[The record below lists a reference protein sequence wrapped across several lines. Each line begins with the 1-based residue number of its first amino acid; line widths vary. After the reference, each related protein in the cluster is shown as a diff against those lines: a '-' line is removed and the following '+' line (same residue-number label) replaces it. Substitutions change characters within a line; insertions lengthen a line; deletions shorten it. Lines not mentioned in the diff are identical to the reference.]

1 MKPYFSVI
9 IPLYNKENFI
19 LNTIK
24 SVLNQTFTDY
34 EIILVEDC
42 STDKSLEIVSKIVN
56 DKVRIIRHEKNKGLS
71 ASRNTGIKN
80 ANAKYLAFLDAD
92 DLWKEDYLQELFQ
105 LINEYP
111 RAHLFG
117 TNYEE
122 FYAND
127 KILLPEN
134 NAKKLK
140 KTTLIND
147 FFDIS
152 LAQPLYC
159 PSSFCV
165 EKSVFE
171 TIGYYDE
178 SITFGE
184 DVDFNI
190 RANSEFL
197 LAYSKIPLVQ
207 YLMLSENQITQSK
220 ITGKIITNF
229 DKFEINN
236 CGKSLKK
243 FLDFHRYIMAKHYK
257 LEGNYENFMKMKNG
271 ISNASLNNQQLILL
285 NLPSAVLKFANQIKT
300 LFLSKGIRFTTYN

>member
-9 IPLYNKENFI
+9 IPLYNKENFVF
-19 LNTIK
+19 NTIK

-34 EIILVEDC
+34 EIIVIEDC
-42 STDKSLEIVSKIVN
+42 STDNSLEVVTKIAY
-56 DKVRIIRHEKNKGLS
+56 DKIRIIQHEKNKGLS

-80 ANAKYLAFLDAD
+80 AYAKYIAFLDAD
-92 DLWKEDYLQELFQ
+92 DLWKENYLQELFDLTNNFPKAQ
-105 LINEYP
+105 LF
-111 RAHLFG
+111 A

-122 FYAND
+122 FYSD
-127 KILLPEN
+127 EKIVSLEN
-134 NAKKLK
+134 NSKKLQK
-140 KTTLIND
+140 NTLITN
-147 FFDIS
+147 FFEIS

-171 TIGYYDE
+171 TIGFYDE

-197 LAYSKIPLVQ
+197 LAYSKVPLVH
-207 YLMLSENQITQSK
+207 YLMLSENQITQNK
-220 ITGKIITNF
+220 ISGKIITDF
-229 DKFEINN
+229 DKFEKTN
-236 CGKSLKK
+236 CTKPLKK

-271 ISNASLNNQQLILL
+271 ISTSSLNTKQLILL
-285 NLPSAVLKFANQIKT
+285 HLPVSVLKIANQIKA
-300 LFLSKGIRFTTYN
+300 LFLSKGIRFTTYD

>member
-9 IPLYNKENFI
+9 IPLYNKENFV

-24 SVLNQTFTDY
+24 SVMNQTFTDY
-34 EIILVEDC
+34 EIIIIEDC
-42 STDKSLEIVSKIVN
+42 STDKSLEIVSKIEN
-56 DKVRIIRHEKNKGLS
+56 DTIRIIRHEKNKGLS
-71 ASRNTGIKN
+71 ASRNTGVKN
-80 ANAKYLAFLDAD
+80 ANANYLAFLDAD

-105 LINEYP
+105 ITNDFPE
-111 RAHLFG
+111 AHLFA

-122 FYAND
+122 FYSD
-127 KILLPEN
+127 SKILLPEN
-134 NAKKLK
+134 NSKKLQNNS
-140 KTTLIND
+140 LITD
-147 FFDIS
+147 FFEIS

-171 TIGYYDE
+171 TVGYYDE
-178 SITFGE
+178 TITFGE

-197 LAYSKIPLVQ
+197 LAYSKKPLVH

-220 ITGKIITNF
+220 ISGKIITNF
-229 DKFEINN
+229 DKFETNN
-236 CGKSLKK
+236 HSKSLKN

-257 LEGNYENFMKMKNG
+257 LEGNNENFRKMKNG
-271 ISNASLNNQQLILL
+271 ISTSSLNNKQLILL
-285 NLPSAVLKFANQIKT
+285 HLPSSVLKFANQIKA
-300 LFLSKGIRFTTYN
+300 LFLSKGIRFTTYD

>member
-9 IPLYNKENFI
+9 IPLYNKENFV
-19 LNTIK
+19 LNTLK
-24 SVLNQTFTDY
+24 SVMNQTFTDY
-34 EIILVEDC
+34 EIIIIEDC
-42 STDKSLEIVSKIVN
+42 STDKSLEIVSKIKN
-56 DKVRIIRHEKNKGLS
+56 DTIRIIRHEKNKGLS

-80 ANAKYLAFLDAD
+80 ANANYLAFLDAD
-92 DLWKEDYLQELFQ
+92 DLWKENYLQELFQ
-105 LINEYP
+105 LTNDFPE
-111 RAHLFG
+111 AHLFA

-122 FYAND
+122 FYSDA

-134 NAKKLK
+134 NSKKLQNNS
-140 KTTLIND
+140 LITD
-147 FFDIS
+147 FFEIS

-171 TIGYYDE
+171 TVGYYDE
-178 SITFGE
+178 TITFGE

-197 LAYSKIPLVQ
+197 LAYSKKPLVH

-220 ITGKIITNF
+220 ISGKIITNF
-229 DKFEINN
+229 DKFETNN
-236 CGKSLKK
+236 HSKSLKN

-257 LEGNYENFMKMKNG
+257 LEGNNENFRKMKNG
-271 ISNASLNNQQLILL
+271 ISTSSLNNKQLILL
-285 NLPSAVLKFANQIKT
+285 HLPSSVLKFANLIKA
-300 LFLSKGIRFTTYN
+300 LFLSKGIRFTTYD

>member
-1 MKPYFSVI
+1 MKPYFSVT
-9 IPLYNKENFI
+9 IPLYNKENFV

-34 EIILVEDC
+34 EIIIIEDC
-42 STDKSLEIVSKIVN
+42 STDKSLDIVSKIEN
-56 DKVRIIRHEKNKGLS
+56 DTIRIIRHEKNKGLS

-80 ANAKYLAFLDAD
+80 AKANYLAFLDAD
-92 DLWKEDYLQELFQ
+92 DLWKENYLQELFQ
-105 LINEYP
+105 LTNDFPE
-111 RAHLFG
+111 AKLFA

-122 FYAND
+122 FYSDD
-127 KILLPEN
+127 KILVPEN
-134 NAKKLK
+134 NSKNLK
-140 KTTLIND
+140 NKALIHD
-147 FFDIS
+147 FFEIS

-178 SITFGE
+178 TITFGE

-197 LAYSKIPLVQ
+197 LTYSKKPSVQ

-220 ITGKIITNF
+220 LSGKIITNF
-229 DKFEINN
+229 DKFETKNHS
-236 CGKSLKK
+236 KSLKK

-257 LEGNYENFMKMKNG
+257 LEGNNENFMKMKNG
-271 ISNASLNNQQLILL
+271 ISTSSLNNKQLILL
-285 NLPSAVLKFANQIKT
+285 HLPSSVLKFANRIKA
-300 LFLSKGIRFTTYN
+300 LFLSKGIRFTTYD

>member
-9 IPLYNKENFI
+9 IPLYNKENFV
-19 LNTIK
+19 LNTLK
-24 SVLNQTFTDY
+24 SVMNQTFTDY
-34 EIILVEDC
+34 EIIIIEDC
-42 STDKSLEIVSKIVN
+42 STDKSLEIVSKIKN
-56 DKVRIIRHEKNKGLS
+56 DTIRIIRHEKNKGLS
-71 ASRNTGIKN
+71 ASRNTGVKN
-80 ANAKYLAFLDAD
+80 ANANYLAFLDAD

-105 LINEYP
+105 ITNDFPE
-111 RAHLFG
+111 AHLFA

-122 FYAND
+122 FYSDA

-134 NAKKLK
+134 NSKKLQNNS
-140 KTTLIND
+140 LITD
-147 FFDIS
+147 FFEIS

-171 TIGYYDE
+171 TVGYYDE
-178 SITFGE
+178 TITFGE

-197 LAYSKIPLVQ
+197 LAYSKKPLVH

-220 ITGKIITNF
+220 ISGKIITNF
-229 DKFEINN
+229 DKFETNN
-236 CGKSLKK
+236 HSKSLKN

-257 LEGNYENFMKMKNG
+257 LEGNNENFRKMKNG
-271 ISNASLNNQQLILL
+271 ISTSSLNNKQLILL
-285 NLPSAVLKFANQIKT
+285 HLPSSVLKFANLIKA
-300 LFLSKGIRFTTYN
+300 LFLSKGIRFTTYD

>member
-24 SVLNQTFTDY
+24 SIMNQNFTDY
-34 EIILVEDC
+34 EIIIVDDC
-42 STDKSLEIVSKIVN
+42 STDKSLKIVTN
-56 DKVRIIRHEKNKGLS
+56 IVHDKIRIIRHEKNKGLS

-80 ANAKYLAFLDAD
+80 ANAKYLAFIDAD

-105 LINEYP
+105 LISDFP
-111 RAHLFG
+111 QAHLFG

-122 FYAND
+122 FYSDD

-134 NAKKLK
+134 NSKSLQNNS
-140 KTTLIND
+140 LIID
-147 FFDIS
+147 FFKIS

-178 SITFGE
+178 TITFGE
-184 DVDFNI
+184 DVDYNI

-197 LAYSKIPLVQ
+197 LAYSKKPLVH

-220 ITGKIITNF
+220 VSGKIITNF
-229 DKFEINN
+229 DKFEIDN
-236 CGKSLKK
+236 CSKSLKK

-257 LEGNYENFMKMKNG
+257 QEENYENFMKMKNG
-271 ISNASLNNQQLILL
+271 ISTSSLNYKQLILL
-285 NLPSAVLKFANQIKT
+285 NLPTSVLKFANQIKA
-300 LFLSKGIRFTTYN
+300 LFLSKGIRFTTYD

>member
-9 IPLYNKENFI
+9 IPLYNKENFV

-24 SVLNQTFTDY
+24 SVMNQTFTDY
-34 EIILVEDC
+34 EIIIIEDC
-42 STDKSLEIVSKIVN
+42 STDKSLEIVSKIEN
-56 DKVRIIRHEKNKGLS
+56 DTLRIIKHEKNKGLS
-71 ASRNTGIKN
+71 ASRTTGINN
-80 ANAKYLAFLDAD
+80 ANATYLAFLDAD

-105 LINEYP
+105 LTNDFPE
-111 RAHLFG
+111 AKLFA

-122 FYAND
+122 FYSD
-127 KILLPEN
+127 TKILLPEN
-134 NAKKLK
+134 NSKNLK
-140 KTTLIND
+140 KSSLIPD
-147 FFDIS
+147 FFEIS

-178 SITFGE
+178 TITFGE

-197 LAYSKIPLVQ
+197 LAYSKKPLVQ

-220 ITGKIITNF
+220 LSGKIITNF
-229 DKFEINN
+229 DKFETKNHS
-236 CGKSLKK
+236 KSLKK

-257 LEGNYENFMKMKNG
+257 LEGNYENFRKMKNG
-271 ISNASLNNQQLILL
+271 ISTSSLNNKQLILL
-285 NLPSAVLKFANQIKT
+285 HLPSSVLKFANQIKA
-300 LFLSKGIRFTTYN
+300 LFLSKGIRFTTYD

>member
-19 LNTIK
+19 LNTLK
-24 SVLNQTFTDY
+24 SALNQTFTDY
-34 EIILVEDC
+34 EIIIIEDC
-42 STDKSLEIVSKIVN
+42 SSDKSLEIVSKVEN
-56 DKVRIIRHEKNKGLS
+56 DKIRIIKHEKNKGLS

-80 ANAKYLAFLDAD
+80 ANANYLAFLDAD
-92 DLWKEDYLQELFQ
+92 DLWKENYLQELFQ
-105 LINEYP
+105 LINDFPE
-111 RAHLFG
+111 AHLFA

-122 FYAND
+122 FYSD
-127 KILLPEN
+127 EKILLPEN

-140 KTTLIND
+140 NTTLITD
-147 FFDIS
+147 FFEIS

-171 TIGYYDE
+171 TVGLYDE
-178 SITFGE
+178 TITFGE

-197 LAYSKIPLVQ
+197 LAYSKSPLVH
-207 YLMLSENQITQSK
+207 YLMMSENQITQSK
-220 ITGKIITNF
+220 ISGKIITNF
-229 DKFEINN
+229 DKFETKKHT
-236 CGKSLKK
+236 KSVKK

-257 LEGNYENFMKMKNG
+257 LEGNNENFRKMKNG
-271 ISNASLNNQQLILL
+271 ISTSSLNNKQLILL
-285 NLPSAVLKFANQIKT
+285 HLPSSVLKFANQIKA
-300 LFLSKGIRFTTYN
+300 LFLSKGIRFTTYD